1 MMYMP
6 LKNGKER
13 TITLTTT
20 ALNVLKEA
28 KRKQSE
34 MRFRAG
40 SSWENEH
47 NMIFTRENGR
57 FVRFKTL
64 YVHFK
69 AIVKKMGR
77 PEVRF
82 HDVRHTDVK
91 QATKNNEHF
100 IRISKSQENRYTIA
114 DTLSSVSISES
125 ILEGGFDFY
134 PVIMKNVNFADSA
147 LC

>member
-13 TITLTTT
+13 TITLTTS

-82 HDVRHTDVK
+82 HDVRHPDVK
-91 QATKNNEHF
+91 QATKNNRHF
-100 IRISKSQENRYTIA
+100 Q
-114 DTLSSVSISES
+114 
-125 ILEGGFDFY
+125 
-134 PVIMKNVNFADSA
+134 A
-147 LC
+147 LLPWQMDG